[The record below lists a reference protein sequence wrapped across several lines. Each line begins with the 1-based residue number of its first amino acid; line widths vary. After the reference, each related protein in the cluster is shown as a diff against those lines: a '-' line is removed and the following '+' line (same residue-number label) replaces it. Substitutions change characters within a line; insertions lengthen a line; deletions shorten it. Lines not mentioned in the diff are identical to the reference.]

1 VPAWRCTSCG
11 GAGDPAATSLDP
23 RYSLG
28 RCIERTRPCQGLRVL
43 TADPDDLRRVLAT
56 NRLAKARHAHRKHTG
71 PRGKLVP
78 TCTYCLAMAA
88 SARRVV

>member
-1 VPAWRCTSCG
+1 
-11 GAGDPAATSLDP
+11 
-23 RYSLG
+23 
-28 RCIERTRPCQGLRVL
+28 VL